1 MAIETRR
8 QPIAS
13 RYITY
18 EEYLADEGDNHNTEW
33 VNGKVLDI
41 SMVSEEHSDVS
52 IFILVLLRLWA
63 EEHQAGVV
71 RADPFNMKTGPNLP
85 GRSPDVLFL
94 ANAHRERLRRN
105 FLDGPCDLAVEVV
118 SPDYRQRDTVEKFDE
133 YAQGGV
139 PEYWIVDYEVAQA
152 RFFALGAN
160 HVYEEIPVGSDHIFR
175 SRVLPGLWLDTR
187 WLWQRPLPTTRDLL
201 RAWGL

>member
-1 MAIETRR
+1 MAIETRLP
-8 QPIAS
+8 PIAS

-18 EEYLADEGDNHNTEW
+18 EEYLANEEENHCTEW
-33 VNGKVLDI
+33 VNGKVIDI

-52 IFILVLLRLWA
+52 IFIMVLLRLWA

-71 RADPFNMKTGPNLP
+71 RGDPFNMKTGVGLP
-85 GRSPDVLFL
+85 GRSPDVMFL

-105 FLDGPCDLAVEVV
+105 FLDGPCDLAVEVI
-118 SPDYRQRDTVEKFDE
+118 SPESRQRDTVDKLRE

-139 PEYWIVDYEVAQA
+139 PEYWLVDYENQQS
-152 RFFALGAN
+152 RFYSLDANGIYQESSVGA
-160 HVYEEIPVGSDHIFR
+160 DHIFH
-175 SRVLPGLWLDTR
+175 SRVLLGLGLDVR

-201 RAWGL
+201 RAWNL

>member
-1 MAIETRR
+1 MAIETRL
-8 QPIAS
+8 PPFAS

-18 EEYLADEGDNHNTEW
+18 EEYLANEEENHCTEW

-41 SMVSEEHSDVS
+41 SMVSEAHSDVS
-52 IFILVLLRLWA
+52 IFIMVLLRLWA

-71 RADPFNMKTGPNLP
+71 RGDPFNMKTGPNLP

-118 SPDYRQRDTVEKFDE
+118 SPDYRPRDTIEKFTE
-133 YAQGGV
+133 YAQGGI
-139 PEYWIVDYEVAQA
+139 PEYWIVDYDVEQA
-152 RFFALGAN
+152 RFFTLGAN
-160 HVYEEIPVGSDHIFR
+160 NVYEEIHVGSDSIFR